1 MLQLLNACNVKT
13 YLSNRRF
20 QPLNLCFQIEV
31 LTTIMKV
38 GLIQSVNFN
47 SINRECL
54 STANG

>member
-13 YLSNRRF
+13 YLSNQRF
-20 QPLNLCFQIEV
+20 QPLNLCFQTEV
-31 LTTIMKV
+31 LTTTMKV

>member
-13 YLSNRRF
+13 HLSNRRF
-20 QPLNLCFQIEV
+20 QPLNLCFQTEV
-31 LTTIMKV
+31 LTTTMKV

-54 STANG
+54 LTAKG

>member
-20 QPLNLCFQIEV
+20 QPLNLCFQTEV
-31 LTTIMKV
+31 LTTTMKV

-54 STANG
+54 LTAKG